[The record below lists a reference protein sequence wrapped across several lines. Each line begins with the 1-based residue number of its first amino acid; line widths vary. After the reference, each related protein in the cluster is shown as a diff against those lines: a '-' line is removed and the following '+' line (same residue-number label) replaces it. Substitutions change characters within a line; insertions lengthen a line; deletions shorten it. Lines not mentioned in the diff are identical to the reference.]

1 MIRPS
6 EIFFFP
12 RPPRL
17 PVLVMDPR
25 PILAADSLRGLASVL
40 RQIADLNPTSRT
52 ICLAGGDGT
61 AFTYDLDSGH
71 FLRSFGSRNIWTK
84 NEIVQAYN
92 ASCVDERDRYMYSLA
107 NRRLQQ
113 VVADVAL
120 LILRR

>member
-1 MIRPS
+1 MPRAS

-12 RPPRL
+12 RPPKL

-25 PILAADSLRGLASVL
+25 PILAADSLSGLVSVL
-40 RQIADLNPTSRT
+40 RQISDLNTTGRT
-52 ICLAGGDGT
+52 ICLAGGDGM

-71 FLRSFGSRNIWTK
+71 LLRSFGPRHIWTK

-107 NRRLQQ
+107 NRRLHQ